1 MKIFSGR
8 FIIVVIF
15 HAGMMYDFT
24 TIFIAMNMKI
34 RRTEAVYENSSLQL

>member
-1 MKIFSGR
+1 MKIFSGSV
-8 FIIVVIF
+8 IMVVIF

-24 TIFIAMNMKI
+24 KKE

>member
-1 MKIFSGR
+1 MKIFPGSV
-8 FIIVVIF
+8 IMVVIF
-15 HAGMMYDFT
+15 HASMMYDFT